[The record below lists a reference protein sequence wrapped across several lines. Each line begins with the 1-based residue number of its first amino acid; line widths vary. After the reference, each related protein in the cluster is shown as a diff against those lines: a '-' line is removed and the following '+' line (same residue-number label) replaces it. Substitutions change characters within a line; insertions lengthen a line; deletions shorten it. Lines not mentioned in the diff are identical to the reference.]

1 MSYLIRMRMNCYK
14 IKIYCFRKAVIMST
28 PPPRPVPPFFRPLQA
43 GWYVPLL
50 CLGPFRSFWNM
61 PQWQLVPPQS
71 LWSPPSPSRV
81 TYVLLSLS
89 PFRPHPK
96 QDPNPSIHIYAKQKA
111 KVLCHFLVVDSCFS
125 HNFIGMR
132 PSASLGVCP
141 SGHTQFSL
149 IHSSH
154 PSLSSSHSNVTH
166 FIKLCNA
173 RIIAQ
178 IRTKRHNRWQSR
190 KRKRKR
196 EKVPT
201 GKLISLRKWLLLFPL
216 LLLSLLLLQATKWKR
231 WKCRKNFWNY
241 SPNEIKINYKL
252 RQLWNKQVRTATVV
266 EKL

>member
-1 MSYLIRMRMNCYK
+1 MLPKSCHN
-14 IKIYCFRKAVIMST
+14 VD
-28 PPPRPVPPFFRPLQA
+28 
-43 GWYVPLL
+43 
-50 CLGPFRSFWNM
+50 
-61 PQWQLVPPQS
+61 
-71 LWSPPSPSRV
+71 PSPSPCPSLFQSPPGWLVRAFA
-81 TYVLLSLS
+81 LPWSLS
-89 PFRPHPK
+89 FILKYAAVATGTATIPLVSSLSFSSHLCSALPFPLPSHSK

-178 IRTKRHNRWQSR
+178 ICTKRHNRWQSR

-216 LLLSLLLLQATKWKR
+216 LPLLLSLLLLQATKWKR

-252 RQLWNKQVRTATVV
+252 RQLWNKQVRTATV
-266 EKL
+266 

>member
-1 MSYLIRMRMNCYK
+1 
-14 IKIYCFRKAVIMST
+14 
-28 PPPRPVPPFFRPLQA
+28 
-43 GWYVPLL
+43 
-50 CLGPFRSFWNM
+50 M

-81 TYVLLSLS
+81 TYVL
-89 PFRPHPK
+89 RPLPSHPK

-149 IHSSH
+149 IHWH
-154 PSLSSSHSNVTH
+154 PSSSLSLSLSHSNVTH

-196 EKVPT
+196 GKSANWKAYFVKKMIASFSSSSSSASNKVET
-201 GKLISLRKWLLLFPL
+201 MKMQKEFFEIILQTKSKSITNCDSFEINKYELLQWLKNCNCLVFFLLFTHFERRKGAWQSSKTNCHYINAFSQNFITLVVMKSDISLFIQTNIL
-216 LLLSLLLLQATKWKR
+216 
-231 WKCRKNFWNY
+231 
-241 SPNEIKINYKL
+241 
-252 RQLWNKQVRTATVV
+252 
-266 EKL
+266 